1 MATDPQARAEA
12 AVWLARL
19 RSDCRRPGDEAG
31 FQAWLA
37 AAPEHQQ
44 AFEAVTCAFDAAG
57 AVGHE
62 FLAMDDTPP
71 VQLVT
76 RRRVLVG
83 SAATALVAVTSGGL
97 FLWRS
102 TGGVIAG
109 EVGRPRQFLLD
120 DGSRMVLDTKASVQ
134 LKLSSERRLIRLLNG
149 RARFQVAK
157 DAARPFIV
165 DTGERQVIA
174 IGTAFTVASDGGGM
188 SVVLEE
194 GRVVVR
200 STAAA
205 KDASPAAG
213 EVDMQPGDR
222 LVFAA
227 GTDRPLEDRP
237 DLARVSA
244 WQTGRLAFDN
254 ETLFSAAA
262 ELNRYNHRMIEVED
276 PRAAALRVSGIY
288 RADDPEG
295 FVRSLA
301 LMFPVD
307 IDENADRILVR
318 SRNS

>member
-1 MATDPQARAEA
+1 MRTDPQARAEA

-37 AAPEHQQ
+37 EAPEHQR
-44 AFEAVTCAFDAAG
+44 AFESVTSAFDAAG

-62 FLAMDDTPP
+62 FLSLDDSPAP
-71 VQLVT
+71 HLVT

-83 SAATALVAVTSGGL
+83 TAATALVAASSGGL
-97 FLWRS
+97 LLWRS

-109 EVGRPRQFLLD
+109 EVGRPRQFVLA
-120 DGSRMVLDTKASVQ
+120 DGSRIVLDTKSSVQ
-134 LKLSSERRLIRLLNG
+134 VKLSSERRLIRLLAG
-149 RARFQVAK
+149 RARFDVAK

-174 IGTAFTVASDGGGM
+174 IGTAFTVASESDGM

-200 STAAA
+200 S
-205 KDASPAAG
+205 PAAG
-213 EVDMQPGDR
+213 TNSTPAAREVNMQPGDR

-227 GTDRPLEDRP
+227 GTDRPREDRP
-237 DLARVSA
+237 DLARIGT
-244 WQTGRLAFDN
+244 WQTGRLAFDD
-254 ETLFSAAA
+254 ESLFSAAA
-262 ELNRYNHRMIEVED
+262 ELNRYNHRAIEVED
-276 PRAAALRVSGIY
+276 ARAAALRVSGIY

-295 FVRSLA
+295 FVRSIS

-307 IDENADRILVR
+307 IDETADRILIR